1 MSAGSNS
8 FWNHVTSL
16 IAGLLARAEDVN
28 AHLDGIAEGFDSVET
43 ELGKCIQVTGAGM
56 TTFDISSNA
65 AARADKLVGFDATG
79 AVVTLINN
87 PAEEAKAWATTTG
100 ALVESTDYSAK
111 EWAIGTF
118 VPSGSAKEWAIT
130 AEDTEVITGQ
140 YSALHWAAKAASYAA
155 GANLPASVVLAD
167 AYKTLRVNSTG
178 TGYEHVSPTL
188 LDPAAVNGLL
198 VQTAADT
205 YARRSIDVNTDDLQ
219 IANPAGTAGNPTL
232 ALAFTV
238 TAFIKNLLA
247 AADLATAQS
256 VLEIQTLIDA
266 AKRVTFAGIINSSG
280 PSDATKYYHP
290 NGNVSDVHTSPN
302 VVAAPSPTDFTLTS
316 LRTRLATNTFDGA
329 LALTVMVNGVAT
341 AATVTYAAGETGA
354 KSWSGSV
361 AISAG
366 DAIEVRFA
374 ESATTGN
381 ISQLV
386 WAMS

>member
-1 MSAGSNS
+1 MPFRLPNAVHETTTTSGTGPLTLLGAVTDRKTFGSQLSNGDTTMIVITDGTDWECAVGTFTSPSTISRDTVIYSTNGNALVNWPASGTRDVFIAAAGEVFASLIDPTASAG
-8 FWNHVTSL
+8 
-16 IAGLLARAEDVN
+16 
-28 AHLDGIAEGFDSVET
+28 
-43 ELGKCIQVTGAGM
+43 
-56 TTFDISSNA
+56 
-65 AARADKLVGFDATG
+65 LV
-79 AVVTLINN
+79 
-87 PAEEAKAWATTTG
+87 
-100 ALVESTDYSAK
+100 
-111 EWAIGTF
+111 
-118 VPSGSAKEWAIT
+118 
-130 AEDTEVITGQ
+130 
-140 YSALHWAAKAASYAA
+140 
-155 GANLPASVVLAD
+155 
-167 AYKTLRVNSTG
+167 
-178 TGYEHVSPTL
+178 
-188 LDPAAVNGLL
+188 
-198 VQTAADT
+198 VQTADRT

-280 PSDATKYYHP
+280 PSEATKYYHP

-381 ISQLV
+381 IAQLV